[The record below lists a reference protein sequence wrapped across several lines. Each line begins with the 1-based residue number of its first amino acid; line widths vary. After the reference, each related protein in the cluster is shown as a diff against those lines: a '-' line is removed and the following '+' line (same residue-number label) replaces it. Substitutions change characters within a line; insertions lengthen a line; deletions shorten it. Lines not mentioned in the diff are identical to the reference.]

1 MSKNKLINFGSGMV
15 SFVDF
20 NTKTKILDLLYSKIN
35 LSKYRY
41 VLLNNIQKL
50 KFLQENEH
58 FVSPNFKGLNY
69 LIMFCKINDNN
80 YCVAIDRRKLSYH
93 KEQLELK
100 SVSVFN
106 VRMKTSNSLYD
117 FTIFDGKLI
126 QTPTKNSIF
135 LIQDCWYLEGNDMT
149 GVFMN
154 KKMKNLDKVIEDHFQ
169 SYENYCLNFEFKLNK
184 LYKYNELDNLIK
196 NIMATISLPISGLN
210 FFPLKS
216 GISVLFLEKREGDNK
231 PAVGITTNNSEAI
244 NQASYHI
251 IHDFV
256 DFLKSRTYSYENGKT
271 KQLQLSR
278 VGVPDVY
285 YVNDIEKDEN
295 LGIAH
300 IPNLK
305 ISQMCDEAIN
315 VNPVIFNCVY
325 CNRTK
330 KWIPLEAVN

>member
-117 FTIFDGKLI
+117 
-126 QTPTKNSIF
+126 
-135 LIQDCWYLEGNDMT
+135 
-149 GVFMN
+149 
-154 KKMKNLDKVIEDHFQ
+154 
-169 SYENYCLNFEFKLNK
+169 
-184 LYKYNELDNLIK
+184 
-196 NIMATISLPISGLN
+196 
-210 FFPLKS
+210 
-216 GISVLFLEKREGDNK
+216 
-231 PAVGITTNNSEAI
+231 
-244 NQASYHI
+244 
-251 IHDFV
+251 
-256 DFLKSRTYSYENGKT
+256 
-271 KQLQLSR
+271 
-278 VGVPDVY
+278 
-285 YVNDIEKDEN
+285 
-295 LGIAH
+295 
-300 IPNLK
+300 
-305 ISQMCDEAIN
+305 
-315 VNPVIFNCVY
+315 
-325 CNRTK
+325 
-330 KWIPLEAVN
+330 